1 MARMMRMILPLRLTI
16 TGIEGTWKLSHNKT
30 AAARLGVVEEFSLQR
45 GTAAAVAQLILE
57 LPED

>member
-30 AAARLGVVEEFSLQR
+30 AVARLDVVEEFSLQSNM
-45 GTAAAVAQLILE
+45 AATVAQLILD